1 MDKLTLYL
9 EVVPIPLIL
18 GVGFFMGMVYLIM
31 PANLRFYATFLIM
44 PAWLVASR
52 SPDLGPMQAFTKIS
66 SGLLFLLIALAAAM
80 RPVPKRE
87 IPGIAWIYMIG
98 GLYLMLC
105 LIGVQNTM
113 DELVIQF
120 QWLMLVAAALAT
132 VATLTTIDDIEKLI
146 KVLTWGMILALCIP
160 MSAVV
165 MNPGEL
171 FGKLGRFTPWSA
183 EPNLIGI
190 AFLMAA
196 PLLLYA
202 IMTTKSNTYKLFLI
216 AALMGDIGMALVTGS
231 RQVVFSLAAAMGLM
245 CLPLIKRPGL
255 VITGAVLGILV
266 IPFFWGLNQ
275 DAVGRLGSL
284 DTSGRLSLWW
294 EYFLLSFKQPLGLL
308 GTSGQNAH
316 YSMAVG
322 AGAHPHNVFF
332 EMLYVGGWPYLIAM
346 LTVIVTG
353 LRSAWRVWKVRY
365 MYGTR
370 NQQFMIH
377 MLVSILIAM
386 YLQGMSNQVI
396 FHPTYA
402 WSFLCVVLTVLF
414 IALEREMPYVEEEYL
429 LQFQDWDEEYE
440 EDLNDYPEALP
451 A

>member
-18 GVGFFMGMVYLIM
+18 GVGFFMGMLYLIM
-31 PANLRFYATFLIM
+31 PANIRFYATFLIM

-80 RPVPKRE
+80 RPVPKRQ
-87 IPGIAWIYMIG
+87 IPGIGWIYMIG

-216 AALMGDIGMALVTGS
+216 AALMGDIG
-231 RQVVFSLAAAMGLM
+231 
-245 CLPLIKRPGL
+245 
-255 VITGAVLGILV
+255 
-266 IPFFWGLNQ
+266 
-275 DAVGRLGSL
+275 
-284 DTSGRLSLWW
+284 
-294 EYFLLSFKQPLGLL
+294 
-308 GTSGQNAH
+308 
-316 YSMAVG
+316 
-322 AGAHPHNVFF
+322 
-332 EMLYVGGWPYLIAM
+332 
-346 LTVIVTG
+346 
-353 LRSAWRVWKVRY
+353 
-365 MYGTR
+365 
-370 NQQFMIH
+370 
-377 MLVSILIAM
+377 
-386 YLQGMSNQVI
+386 
-396 FHPTYA
+396 
-402 WSFLCVVLTVLF
+402 
-414 IALEREMPYVEEEYL
+414 
-429 LQFQDWDEEYE
+429 
-440 EDLNDYPEALP
+440 
-451 A
+451 